1 MTSANR
7 DWDNN
12 LVVLSVESLSGSGT
26 RTFQA
31 PDPLGEEIERLLLT
45 YRRNRQLII
54 MTIVYDP
61 RDGVTITSYALLT
74 QP

>member
-1 MTSANR
+1 MKSANR
-7 DWDNN
+7 DWVNS
-12 LVVLSVESLSGSGT
+12 VVTLSVESLSGSGT

-31 PDPLGEEIERLLLT
+31 WDPLGEEIEWRLLT
-45 YRRNRQLII
+45 YRRNRQPVI